1 MSVDLPSVVPFLA
14 GGRED
19 RALLGGKGANL
30 AELTRLGIPVPPGF
44 VITTE
49 VCATYQESGELA
61 HGLLAEVLDA
71 IGGLEEQLDRR
82 FGDPLAPL
90 LLSVRS
96 GAPTS
101 MPGMM
106 ETVLNVGLA
115 ESTFDGFA
123 AWVGSVAIAED
134 CRQRLALSF
143 AAAAGTALPE
153 LPSEQLE
160 QAIAAVFASWSS
172 DRAKLYRRYHRIAD
186 RGTAV
191 VVQAMV
197 FGNAGPR
204 SGTGVAFT
212 RDPSTGERRLFGE
225 YLAGG
230 QGEDV
235 VAGTHN
241 VGDLDELRD
250 EEPEIHAQLQQLG
263 ELFERHF
270 GDMCEI
276 ELTLERGKLW
286 ILQTR
291 RAQRSA
297 LAAIRVAVA
306 LVQERVIDRSE
317 ALSRVSADTLSAL
330 RAPTL
335 DLERLEEA
343 SVLSTATG
351 SSPGLVTGVVALSS
365 REAVKR
371 AAAGERVVLVCR
383 DTSPEDLDGM
393 IACAGLLTARGGKTS
408 HAAVVARGL
417 GRTCVCGAEEVV
429 IDADAGVLR
438 VGAAVVREGELLSL
452 DGDGGR
458 VILGEAPATDPA
470 LPVEAG
476 ILECWL
482 AEAAVE
488 G

>member
-1 MSVDLPSVVPFLA
+1 MSTKTASVVPFSA

-19 RALLGGKGANL
+19 TALLGGKGANL
-30 AELTRLGIPVPPGF
+30 AELVRLGLPVPPGF

-49 VCATYQESGELA
+49 ACVAYERSGELPP
-61 HGLLAEVLDA
+61 GLFEEVRGA
-71 IGGLEEQLDRR
+71 IGELESQLGRR

-106 ETVLNVGLA
+106 ETVLNVGLSKA
-115 ESTFDGFA
+115 TFAGFA
-123 AWVGSVAIAED
+123 AWVGAESIARD
-134 CRQRLALSF
+134 CLQRLSQGF
-143 AAAAGTALPE
+143 ATAAGRPLPE
-153 LPSEQLE
+153 RPDEQLE
-160 QAIAAVFASWSS
+160 RSIAAVFASWGSR
-172 DRAKLYRRYHRIAD
+172 RAKLYRRYHRIAD

-241 VGDLDELRD
+241 VGDLEWLRC
-250 EEPEIHAQLQQLG
+250 EEPEIYAQLERFG
-263 ELFERHF
+263 RMFERHF
-270 GDMCEI
+270 GDICEI
-276 ELTLERGKLW
+276 EFTLERGKLW

-297 LAAIRVAVA
+297 LAAVRVAVQ
-306 LVQERVIDRSE
+306 LVQEQVIDRPE
-317 ALSRVSADTLSAL
+317 ALSRVGAETLSAL

-335 DLERLEEA
+335 DLERLDPA
-343 SVLSTATG
+343 RVVTTATG
-351 SSPGLVTGVVALSS
+351 SSPGLATGAVALSAPM
-365 REAVKR
+365 AVER
-371 AAAGERVVLVCR
+371 AQAGKPTILVCR

-393 IACAGLLTARGGKTS
+393 IACTGLLTARGGKTS

-417 GRTCVCGAEEVV
+417 GRTCVCGAEELR
-429 IDADAGVLR
+429 IDADAGLLHIGETVI
-438 VGAAVVREGELLSL
+438 REGETLSL

-458 VILGEAPATDPA
+458 VILGEAPVTDPA
-470 LPVEAG
+470 PPPEAE
-476 ILECWL
+476 ILESWL
-482 AEAAVE
+482 
-488 G
+488 

>member
-1 MSVDLPSVVPFLA
+1 MSVNTPSVVPFSA

-30 AELTRLGIPVPPGF
+30 AELTRLDIPVPPGF

-49 VCATYQESGELA
+49 ACATYQESGELA
-61 HGLLAEVLDA
+61 HGLLVEVLSA
-71 IGGLEEQLDRR
+71 IGDLEEQLDRR

-115 ESTFDGFA
+115 KSTLDGFA
-123 AWVGSVAIAED
+123 EWVGSEAIARD
-134 CRQRLALSF
+134 CRRRLALTF
-143 AAAAGTALPE
+143 AAAAGTTLPE
-153 LPSEQLE
+153 VPREQLE
-160 QAIAAVFASWSS
+160 QSIGAVFASWSS

-241 VGDLDELRD
+241 VGDLEELQR
-250 EEPEIHAQLQQLG
+250 EEPEIYARLEGLG
-263 ELFERHF
+263 RLFERHF

-276 ELTLERGKLW
+276 EFTLERGKLW

-291 RAQRSA
+291 GAQRSA
-297 LAAIRVAVA
+297 LAAVRVAVQ
-306 LVQERVIDRSE
+306 LVQEQVIERSE
-317 ALSRVSADTLSAL
+317 AISRIAADTLSAL

-335 DLERLEEA
+335 DIERLDPA

-351 SSPGLVTGVVALSS
+351 SSPGLATGTVALSS
-365 REAVKR
+365 RAAVTR
-371 AAAGERVVLVCR
+371 AAAGEQVILVCR

-393 IACAGLLTARGGKTS
+393 IACVGLLTARGGKTS

-417 GRTCVCGAEEVV
+417 GRTCVCGAEGLL
-429 IDADAGVLR
+429 IDADTGVLR
-438 VGAAVVREGELLSL
+438 IGTSVVREGDVLSL

-458 VILGEAPATDPA
+458 VILGVAPATDPV
-470 LPVEAG
+470 PPPEAR
-476 ILECWL
+476 ILESWQTASTL
-482 AEAAVE
+482 E
-488 G
+488 